1 MFSHRVIVTLHF
13 VHTSTHFLHIFCWIL
28 VRLLSV
34 SCGLCDSAGGR
45 RAGRSRESTGGHLR
59 FVSRRR
65 VSCCVPEVTSGEKRK
80 ETSVLSS
87 LDPYLLVNGSMC
99 PPRLFRP
106 SPYNTATVSGPPRD
120 PPQEDLLPVSSRAG
134 APEDEDRGIDEKRKS
149 RARLAGRASRWGRR
163 GGGGRRVVRGAREP
177 LPRSQG
183 AGGRAVHRPR
193 RVRRRTG
200 RSEGSETLT
209 CSASS
214 PLPARD

>member
-1 MFSHRVIVTLHF
+1 MQICSGKSRCRYKRTKPSPPATFCRWRPSS
-13 VHTSTHFLHIFCWIL
+13 STPLRRW
-28 VRLLSV
+28 V
-34 SCGLCDSAGGR
+34 SCAYACAP
-45 RAGRSRESTGGHLR
+45 STAFEFIRL
-59 FVSRRR
+59 
-65 VSCCVPEVTSGEKRK
+65 
-80 ETSVLSS
+80 ETSWKTSPQFCPPI
-87 LDPYLLVNGSMC
+87 DPYLLVNGSMC

-106 SPYNTATVSGPPRD
+106 SPYNTATVSGSPRD